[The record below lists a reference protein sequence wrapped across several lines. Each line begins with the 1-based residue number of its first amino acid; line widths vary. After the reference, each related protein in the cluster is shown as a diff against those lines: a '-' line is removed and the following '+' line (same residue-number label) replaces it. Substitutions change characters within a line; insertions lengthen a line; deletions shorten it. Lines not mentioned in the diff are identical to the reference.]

1 MKKVLFALFAVSMLA
16 ACQTE
21 TAPATEETSTPCC
34 DTTEV
39 VAEPVEGGSEVAKPE
54 VEAVSEESVVK

>member
-21 TAPATEETSTPCC
+21 ETPAQETT
-34 DTTEV
+34 DTTVLAPVE
-39 VAEPVEGGSEVAKPE
+39 EPAEGGSDVAKPE
-54 VEAVSEESVVK
+54 VEEVSEESVVK

>member
-21 TAPATEETSTPCC
+21 ETPAQETT
-34 DTTEV
+34 DTTVLAPVE
-39 VAEPVEGGSEVAKPE
+39 EPAEGGSEVVTPE
-54 VEAVSEESVVK
+54 VEKTSEECCE

>member
-21 TAPATEETSTPCC
+21 ETAPVQETTDTSVMTPSEESTENDSQ
-34 DTTEV
+34 V
-39 VAEPVEGGSEVAKPE
+39 VTPE
-54 VEAVSEESVVK
+54 VEKTSEECCE

>member
-21 TAPATEETSTPCC
+21 EAAPVQEST
-34 DTTEV
+34 DTTVLAPVE
-39 VAEPVEGGSEVAKPE
+39 EPAEGGSDVAKPE
-54 VEAVSEESVVK
+54 VEEVSEESVVK